1 MEKDKPGNSISKQE
15 FQKMRKKFDD
25 KNPGK
30 TQAVIFDKEIFKH
43 ILDNPATDKVAI
55 YMGEYDD
62 DTNTVMAVGLSE
74 TSVILYETA
83 ANKGQP
89 CPPYCG
95 KDQ

>member
-1 MEKDKPGNSISKQE
+1 MEKDKPGQPISKHE
-15 FQKMRKKFDD
+15 FEKMRKKYDD

-30 TQAVIFDKEIFKH
+30 TKAVIFDKETFKR
-43 ILDNPATDKVAI
+43 ILNNPLTDKVAI

-74 TSVILYETA
+74 TSTILYDTA
-83 ANKGQP
+83 ENKGQP